1 MDDLEKQ
8 TSRIILLRGA
18 LELISNSSDI
28 VFTKAWAQRA
38 LERDLE
44 SRPTQRAA
52 DVADGRPL
60 CTVCNGYHFPAPKEG
75 HFKPQRR

>member
-1 MDDLEKQ
+1 MNDLDKQ

-18 LELISNSSDI
+18 LELIANSSDV

-44 SRPTQRAA
+44 AA
-52 DVADGRPL
+52 QPRVQADGAKQCKNYLYCQHDRFFTE
-60 CTVCNGYHFPAPKEG
+60 CDECNQP
-75 HFKPQRR
+75 RN